1 MPEAHDR
8 DQEAQPSV
16 WRLIRMVYATTL
28 PWFVAFVLGL
38 TLVTWLVVTA
48 LGAAA

>member
-1 MPEAHDR
+1 MRKHGGDNDEA
-8 DQEAQPSV
+8 PPNV
-16 WRLIRMVYATTL
+16 WRLIRMVYAATL

-48 LGAAA
+48 LRAA